1 MKDVSD
7 QQVAEHLKRLNPWW
21 QSATMDEA
29 TLALLPR
36 AYLDPVRQLLLE
48 PNLRRA
54 VVLLGP
60 RRVGKTILIRHLVA
74 DLLARGTHPQRIAY
88 VEMDHPLLHGQSLEA
103 LIRQIEEAAPGGE
116 GTRYLFF
123 DEIQSHK
130 DWEKHLKPLV
140 DHRPD
145 LRILV
150 SGSAAAA
157 LKRQSTESGAGRFT
171 DFLLPPL
178 TFSEYLHLRPEPPAI
193 REETPG
199 VYLLEDITRLNEQFA
214 EYVNYG
220 GYPELALSPVL
231 RGNPERFVKSDIV
244 DKVLLRD
251 LPQLYGIKDI
261 QELNSLFTLLAF
273 NTAEEVAL
281 EPLSK
286 RSGVGKQTI
295 QKYIEYLEAA
305 FLIKRV
311 FRVDQDGKR
320 YQRERNFKVSI
331 ATTQSLS
338 AFVKGICD
346 VMRRSNCASA
356 LQYVP
361 ELTWILFLRILDA
374 QEQRDARAAEA
385 LGAQLQPA
393 LRSPYRWQDWAAP
406 WSDKSGHPRTPEGK
420 PFGWKRQELFAA
432 GDGKLFDFINKELLP
447 HLHAGCG
454 SLHQGLPNPAASP
467 KQRVIGRI
475 MTAVERC
482 AWIRRPTCATSSTR
496 CTRSASTTSTTHT
509 SSPCRR
515 CTKTCC

>member
-7 QQVAEHLKRLNPWW
+7 QQVAEHLRRLNPWW
-21 QSATMDEA
+21 QSGTMDQA
-29 TLALLPR
+29 TLDLRPR
-36 AYLDPVRQLLLE
+36 AYLEPVRQLLQE
-48 PNLRRA
+48 PRLRRA

-74 DLLARGTHPQRIAY
+74 DLLQRGVPAQRVAY

-103 LIRQIEEAAPGGE
+103 LVRQIEDATPGGE

-178 TFSEYLHLRPEPPAI
+178 TFSEYLQLRPEPPAI

-199 VYLLEDITRLNEQFA
+199 LYLLEDIARLNAQFV

-220 GYPELALSPVL
+220 GYPELALSPAV

-261 QELNSLFTLLAF
+261 QELNALFTLLAF
-273 NTAEEVAL
+273 NTAEEVSF
-281 EPLSK
+281 EQLSQ

-311 FRVDQDGKR
+311 FRVDQDGRR
-320 YQRERNFKVSI
+320 YQRERNFKVYLTNSAMYTGLFGAKSADDPEFGHLVETALFAQRFHEDARLNYARWGGDDNEVDLVESTQALKPI
-331 ATTQSLS
+331 AALEIKWSDRYAEHPLALKGLVKFVRANRLACAWATTRSLVRQQSIGDAEIRQWPAAAL
-338 AFVKGICD
+338 AFHYGMRAVKGRLAGLEARIKD
-346 VMRRSNCASA
+346 TAS
-356 LQYVP
+356 
-361 ELTWILFLRILDA
+361 
-374 QEQRDARAAEA
+374 
-385 LGAQLQPA
+385 G
-393 LRSPYRWQDWAAP
+393 
-406 WSDKSGHPRTPEGK
+406 
-420 PFGWKRQELFAA
+420 
-432 GDGKLFDFINKELLP
+432 
-447 HLHAGCG
+447 
-454 SLHQGLPNPAASP
+454 
-467 KQRVIGRI
+467 
-475 MTAVERC
+475 
-482 AWIRRPTCATSSTR
+482 
-496 CTRSASTTSTTHT
+496 
-509 SSPCRR
+509 
-515 CTKTCC
+515 

>member
-21 QSATMDEA
+21 QSAAMDEA
-29 TLALLPR
+29 TTALRPR
-36 AYLDPVRQLLLE
+36 AYLGPVRQLLLE
-48 PNLRRA
+48 PGLRRA

-60 RRVGKTILIRHLVA
+60 RRVGKTILIRHLIA
-74 DLLARGTHPQRIAY
+74 DLLARGTPAQHISY

-103 LIRQIEEAAPGGE
+103 LIRQIEEATSGSA

-178 TFSEYLHLRPEPPAI
+178 TFSEYLDLRSEPAGI

-199 VYLLEDITRLNEQFA
+199 VYLLENITRLNAQFV
-214 EYVNYG
+214 EYVNFG
-220 GYPELALSPVL
+220 GYPELALSPAV

-261 QELNSLFTLLAF
+261 QELNALFTLLAF
-273 NTAEEVAL
+273 NTAEEVSF
-281 EPLSK
+281 EQLSQ

-311 FRVDQDGKR
+311 FRVDQDGRR
-320 YQRERNFKVSI
+320 YQRERSFKIYLTNPAMYTGLFGAKSPDDAEFGHLVE
-331 ATTQSLS
+331 T
-338 AFVKGICD
+338 
-346 VMRRSNCASA
+346 A
-356 LQYVP
+356 L
-361 ELTWILFLRILDA
+361 FA
-374 QEQRDARAAEA
+374 QRFHEDARLNYARWGGDDYEVDLVESSQTLKPVAALEIKWSDRFVDKPEA
-385 LGAQLQPA
+385 LKGLMKFVRANKLPLA
-393 LRSPYRWQDWAAP
+393 WATSRS
-406 WSDKSGHPRTPEGK
+406 KLG
-420 PFGWKRQELFAA
+420 RQVI
-432 GDGKLFDFINKELLP
+432 G
-447 HLHAGCG
+447 G
-454 SLHQGLPNPAASP
+454 SEIRHWPAAALAFHYGIRAV
-467 KQRVIGRI
+467 QGRLAGFEAQI
-475 MTAVERC
+475 KEMSE
-482 AWIRRPTCATSSTR
+482 
-496 CTRSASTTSTTHT
+496 
-509 SSPCRR
+509 
-515 CTKTCC
+515 

>member
-7 QQVAEHLKRLNPWW
+7 QQVADHLKRLNPWW
-21 QSATMDEA
+21 QGAGVDPATR
-29 TLALLPR
+29 ALRAR
-36 AYLDPVRQLLLE
+36 AYLGPVRHLLLE
-48 PNLRRA
+48 PNLHRA

-60 RRVGKTILIRHLVA
+60 RRVGKTILILHLIA
-74 DLLARGTHPQRIAY
+74 DLLERGVPPQRLAY

-103 LIRQIEEAAPGGE
+103 LIRQIEDAAPSGG
-116 GTRYLFF
+116 GSRYLFF

-140 DHRPD
+140 DHRRD

-199 VYLLEDITRLNEQFA
+199 VYLLEDMGRLNGQFA
-214 EYVNYG
+214 EYVNFG
-220 GYPELALSPVL
+220 GYPELALSPVV

-273 NTAEEVAL
+273 NTAEEVSF
-281 EPLSK
+281 EQLSQ

-311 FRVDQDGKR
+311 FRVDQDGRR
-320 YQRERNFKVSI
+320 YQRERNFKVYL
-331 ATTQSLS
+331 TNS
-338 AFVKGICD
+338 AMYTGLFGAKAADDPEFGHLVET
-346 VMRRSNCASA
+346 A
-356 LQYVP
+356 L
-361 ELTWILFLRILDA
+361 FA
-374 QEQRDARAAEA
+374 QRFHEDARLNYARWGADDCEVDLVESSQA
-385 LGAQLQPA
+385 LVPVAVLEIK
-393 LRSPYRWQDWAAP
+393 
-406 WSDKSGHPRTPEGK
+406 WSDKYAERPEALKGLMK
-420 PFGWKRQELFAA
+420 FVRGNHLAQAWATTRSLVRQQTI
-432 GDGKLFDFINKELLP
+432 DGVEIR
-447 HLHAGCG
+447 
-454 SLHQGLPNPAASP
+454 QWPAAVLAFHYGVRAVQGRLAGFEAQV
-467 KQRVIGRI
+467 KQIVD
-475 MTAVERC
+475 
-482 AWIRRPTCATSSTR
+482 
-496 CTRSASTTSTTHT
+496 
-509 SSPCRR
+509 
-515 CTKTCC
+515 

>member
-7 QQVAEHLKRLNPWW
+7 QEVADHLKRLNPWW
-21 QSATMDEA
+21 QGRATDPA
-29 TLALLPR
+29 TANLRPR
-36 AYLDPVRQLLLE
+36 AYLAPVRQLVTE

-60 RRVGKTILIRHLVA
+60 RRVGKTILIRHLIG
-74 DLLARGTHPQRIAY
+74 DLLGAGVAPARIAY
-88 VEMDHPLLHGQSLEA
+88 VEMDHPLLHGQSLDA
-103 LIRQIEEAAPGGE
+103 LVRQIEAATPAGD

-140 DHRPD
+140 DHRPE

-178 TFSEYLHLRPEPPAI
+178 TFSEYLSLRPEAPAI
-193 REETPG
+193 RQESPG
-199 VYLLEDITRLNEQFA
+199 VYALDDMAMLNTQFA

-220 GYPELALSPVL
+220 GYPELALSPVV
-231 RGNPERFVKSDIV
+231 RGNPERYIKSDIV

-273 NTAEEVAL
+273 NTAEEVSF
-281 EPLSK
+281 EQISQ

-311 FRVDQDGKR
+311 FRVDQDGRR
-320 YQRERNFKVSI
+320 YQRERQFKVFL
-331 ATTQSLS
+331 TNS
-338 AFVKGICD
+338 AMYTGLFGAKSPDDPSFGHLVET
-346 VMRRSNCASA
+346 A
-356 LQYVP
+356 L
-361 ELTWILFLRILDA
+361 FA
-374 QEQRDARAAEA
+374 QRFHEAARLNYARWGNDGCEVD
-385 LGAQLQPA
+385 LVESSQA
-393 LRSPYRWQDWAAP
+393 LRAVAALEIK
-406 WSDKSGHPRTPEGK
+406 WSDKFADRPEALKGLMK
-420 PFGWKRQELFAA
+420 FARANRLPVAWATTRSLVRQR
-432 GDGKLFDFINKELLP
+432 
-447 HLHAGCG
+447 
-454 SLHQGLPNPAASP
+454 SLEDLQVHQWPAAALAFHYGV
-467 KQRVIGRI
+467 R
-475 MTAVERC
+475 AVEGRL
-482 AWIRRPTCATSSTR
+482 AGFEARIEQGK
-496 CTRSASTTSTTHT
+496 H
-509 SSPCRR
+509 
-515 CTKTCC
+515 

>member
-21 QSATMDEA
+21 QSAGMDAE
-29 TLALLPR
+29 TLALCPR
-36 AYLDPVRQLLLE
+36 AYLGPVRQLLQE
-48 PNLRRA
+48 PKLRRA

-60 RRVGKTILIRHLVA
+60 RRVGKTILIRHLIA
-74 DLLARGTHPQRIAY
+74 DLLKQAVPTQRIAY
-88 VEMDHPLLHGQSLEA
+88 VEMDHPLLHGQSLET
-103 LIRQIEEAAPGGE
+103 LIRQIEEATPGGG

-145 LRILV
+145 LKILV

-157 LKRQSTESGAGRFT
+157 LKRQSSESGAGRFT

-178 TFSEYLHLRPEPPAI
+178 TFSEYLQLRQEPAAI
-193 REETPG
+193 TEEEPG
-199 VYLLEDITRLNEQFA
+199 LYALADIKQLNAQFA

-220 GYPELALSPVL
+220 GYPELALSPTV
-231 RGNPERFVKSDIV
+231 RSNPERFVKSDIV

-273 NTAEEVAL
+273 NTAEEVSF
-281 EPLSK
+281 EQLSQ

-320 YQRERNFKVSI
+320 YQRERNFKVYLTNS
-331 ATTQSLS
+331 AMYTGLFGAKSPDDPEFGHLVETALFAQRFHEDARLNYARWGSDDCEVDLVESSLT
-338 AFVKGICD
+338 FKPV
-346 VMRRSNCASA
+346 SA
-356 LQYVP
+356 L
-361 ELTWILFLRILDA
+361 EIK
-374 QEQRDARAAEA
+374 
-385 LGAQLQPA
+385 
-393 LRSPYRWQDWAAP
+393 
-406 WSDKSGHPRTPEGK
+406 WSDKFADKPEALKGLMK
-420 PFGWKRQELFAA
+420 FVRNNHLPLAWATTRNKIRQQVI
-432 GDGKLFDFINKELLP
+432 DGSEIR
-447 HLHAGCG
+447 
-454 SLHQGLPNPAASP
+454 QWPAAALAFHYGVRAV
-467 KQRVIGRI
+467 QGRLAGYEAQI
-475 MTAVERC
+475 KGITA
-482 AWIRRPTCATSSTR
+482 
-496 CTRSASTTSTTHT
+496 
-509 SSPCRR
+509 
-515 CTKTCC
+515 

>member
-1 MKDVSD
+1 
-7 QQVAEHLKRLNPWW
+7 
-21 QSATMDEA
+21 MDAA
-29 TLALLPR
+29 TLRLRPR

-60 RRVGKTILIRHLVA
+60 RRVGKTILIRHLIA
-74 DLLARGTHPQRIAY
+74 DLLARSTHAQRIAY

-103 LIRQIEEAAPGGE
+103 LVRQVEEAAPAGD

-178 TFSEYLHLRPEPPAI
+178 TFSEYLHLRSEPGPPAI
-193 REETPG
+193 CEETPG
-199 VYLLEDITRLNEQFA
+199 VYLLQDIARLNAQFA
-214 EYVNYG
+214 DYVNYG
-220 GYPELALSPVL
+220 GYPELALSPVV

-261 QELNSLFTLLAF
+261 QELNALFTLLAF
-273 NTAEEVAL
+273 NTGEEVSF
-281 EPLSK
+281 EQLSQ

-320 YQRERNFKVSI
+320 YQRERSFKVYL
-331 ATTQSLS
+331 TNS
-338 AFVKGICD
+338 AMYTGLFGAKGTED
-346 VMRRSNCASA
+346 PEFGHLVETA
-356 LQYVP
+356 L
-361 ELTWILFLRILDA
+361 FA
-374 QEQRDARAAEA
+374 QRFHEDARLNYARWGADDCEVDLVESSQALKPVAALEIK
-385 LGAQLQPA
+385 
-393 LRSPYRWQDWAAP
+393 
-406 WSDKSGHPRTPEGK
+406 WSDKYADRPEALKGLMK
-420 PFGWKRQELFAA
+420 FVRGNRLPQAWATTRSLVRQQAI
-432 GDGKLFDFINKELLP
+432 DGADVR
-447 HLHAGCG
+447 
-454 SLHQGLPNPAASP
+454 QWPAAVLAFHYGVRAV
-467 KQRVIGRI
+467 QGRLAGLEARI
-475 MTAVERC
+475 KEVVA
-482 AWIRRPTCATSSTR
+482 
-496 CTRSASTTSTTHT
+496 
-509 SSPCRR
+509 
-515 CTKTCC
+515 